1 LRSSAR
7 NAARVRDKATLTRR
21 KASENLV
28 QAIDMLENIEDF
40 KLQMVDREAKK
51 KATLRTI

>member
-1 LRSSAR
+1 LRSLAR